1 MLTELCQE
9 LRNWFDRERYFGE
22 FEISGGVITAPFL
35 VPGQYY
41 RIIGSIFNDGV
52 HRFEDPC
59 DALIDE
65 TFDGAVWAL
74 AIPQAVIDLS
84 KEIEEWRGKY
94 EAVDSAAMS
103 PFSMESFGGYSYS
116 KSGSTSGSGGQSS
129 GTWQTTF
136 CARLN
141 LWRKI

>member
-9 LRNWFDRERYFGE
+9 LRNWFDRERYFGV

-52 HRFEDPC
+52 HQYGSYTDE
-59 DALIDE
+59 LVDE

-74 AIPQAVIDLS
+74 CIPAAVIKLS
-84 KEIEEWRGKY
+84 TDRRQQHTRGLRQ
-94 EAVDSAAMS
+94 A
-103 PFSMESFGGYSYS
+103 GGGPLRWS
-116 KSGSTSGSGGQSS
+116 QLLRRALPR
-129 GTWQTTF
+129 W
-136 CARLN
+136 
-141 LWRKI
+141 